1 MVSTYMVFL
10 PEKGVGSSYLVFW
23 MLVLYVGWSLLTL
36 SHVSWGAELTDD
48 YHERSRVQ
56 SMRQVALI
64 VGLVLVLLL
73 PTLIERMGPADLEAA
88 RIGSMGWFVI
98 IFLPLTVAL
107 ALWAVHERPV
117 PLRPHVPMG
126 QAFGVLLRNRPLQ
139 ILLTAD
145 LITGVSGGIV
155 ASMFLFLAGDVLQLG
170 RFSGTLLLIYFI
182 SGIVFIAPVLRLSR
196 KLGKHRMAALAAF
209 YTVCVI
215 PLIWFLPPGNQG
227 IASIGFIVL
236 GANYAAAPFLYQ
248 SMMADVA
255 DHDTVATG
263 QARTGL
269 FFSLLTMTNKLGAAF
284 AIWIAYTLL
293 DWIGFHPGHPN
304 DAAAIVNFKL
314 AYIAPSVVIQ
324 LIAAILLWRF
334 PIDEAKQRENRTILD
349 ERAALRAVA
358 TAVEVRT
365 GEPSDPQ
372 RLGFPADA

>member
-1 MVSTYMVFL
+1 
-10 PEKGVGSSYLVFW
+10 

-236 GANYAAAPFLYQ
+236 GANYAAAPFLSQ